1 MKKLLIIFTLLCG
14 YFSNAQLKVL
24 HINSSWNTRHNL
36 DLQGIQNAQVQYTFL
51 EDLAPSLKQQIKSV
65 PTILI
70 IGEDNKTKM
79 IWSGG
84 IALKLKI
91 TKDDVQ
97 SVIDKI
103 ITRDSAIPVRRRSTN

>member
-1 MKKLLIIFTLLCG
+1 MKKLLIIFTLICG
-14 YFSNAQLKVL
+14 YFSSAQLKVL

-36 DLQGIQNAQVQYTFL
+36 DLQGIQNAQVQYAFL
-51 EDLAPSLKQQIKSV
+51 EDLTPSLKQQIKSV

-70 IGEDNKTKM
+70 IGEDKKTKM

-91 TKDDVQ
+91 TKDD
-97 SVIDKI
+97 
-103 ITRDSAIPVRRRSTN
+103 TTTH